1 MRSVLSNVCFL
12 SPGSKVAAKRLMK
25 CTVWVDQVE
34 SFYCAL
40 DECSWE
46 LQSTHDRNI
55 TDYECKKVKCECI
68 PGRTLCGEGGTIDLS
83 EFLTEGITGP
93 ATFSCDSSKS
103 KDSCLFSE
111 PAMNDVISSIFGDE
125 SIFLDCNAGECL
137 HRTEVPGYT
146 RPVKTINKPLIA
158 GVIAGCALF
167 IVVVILGLWHLS
179 RRSAQRSGVGTIRL
193 LDDDDEASGLGVEHK
208 PAALHFEKVSYSL
221 NEKQILRDVT
231 GVVNPGQVMAI
242 MGPSGA
248 GKTTFLDILA
258 RKNKRGVVQGNIYVN
273 GSLVSDEEYRE
284 VIGFVDQEDTMM
296 ATLTVYETI
305 LNSALLRLPADM
317 TSAAKNARV
326 MEVMAQLGILQ
337 IKDQIVGTSEDNGL
351 RGISGGEKR
360 RVGIACELVTSPSIL
375 FLDEPTSGLDSF
387 NAYNVVECLVN
398 LARNYRRTVVFTI
411 HQPKSNIVALFDQL
425 VLLAKG
431 RCVYSGPFD
440 KCQRYFDQQGYPCPQ
455 GFNIADY
462 LVDLTMHADQRR
474 TVTFDDNAVE
484 ESVESPRRKILPP
497 VPSVSAESTSTETR
511 KKGRKRG
518 DSIRSRQERQLFT
531 RRRSEA
537 ITPEELMMSEDLD
550 NTRVWRDTS
559 EVRNSLEH
567 HESEHLLP
575 PAPPMNGSDA
585 TDLDVLIA
593 AYRNSDVAA
602 AIQDEI
608 RAAGAPE
615 SNGNANGSV
624 GHNTSGS
631 GMRGFKRI
639 GWLAQ
644 FLILSQRT
652 WKNLYRNPML
662 MLAHYAIAILL
673 GVLCGYLFFGIKDD
687 ISGFQNR
694 MGLIF
699 FVLALFGFSTLTSL
713 NVFAA
718 ERTLFLRERANRYY
732 APITYFSAKVMFDIV
747 PLRIIPPIIMG
758 MIIYPM
764 VGFYAEWPEFLKFM
778 LVLVLFNLAA
788 SAICLFIGI
797 VFKDVS
803 LANLVGSLVMLFSL
817 LFAGLLLNHDSIPK
831 GALWL
836 QTGSIFHYGFEA
848 LLVNEVRYLSLYEHK

>member
-1 MRSVLSNVCFL
+1 M
-12 SPGSKVAAKRLMK
+12 A

-40 DECSWE
+40 DQCSWE

-83 EFLTEGITGP
+83 EFLTEGIKGP

-103 KDSCLFSE
+103 KDSCVFSE

-146 RPVKTINKPLIA
+146 RPIKAINKPLIA

-179 RRSAQRSGVGTIRL
+179 RRSAQRSGVGAIHL
-193 LDDDDEASGLGVEHK
+193 ADDDDETSGLGVEHK

-221 NEKQILRDVT
+221 NEKQILKDVT
-231 GVVNPGQVMAI
+231 GVVNPGQIMAI

-258 RKNKRGVVQGNIYVN
+258 RKNKRGVVQGNIYIN

-317 TSAAKNARV
+317 TFRAKDARV

-337 IKDQIVGTSEDNGL
+337 IKDQIIGTSEDNGL

-411 HQPKSNIVALFDQL
+411 HQPKSNIVALFDSL

-474 TVTFDDNAVE
+474 TVAFDDNVVE
-484 ESVESPRRKILPP
+484 ESVESPRRKAPP
-497 VPSVSAESTSTETR
+497 PPSAPSVPVESTSADTR

-531 RRRSEA
+531 RRRSEPVP
-537 ITPEELMMSEDLD
+537 PEEVMMSEDLD

-559 EVRNSLEH
+559 EARHSLEH
-567 HESEHLLP
+567 HENEHLLP
-575 PAPPMNGSDA
+575 PAPPMNGSDT

-593 AYRNSDVAA
+593 AYRDSDVAV
-602 AIQDEI
+602 AIRDEI
-608 RAAGAPE
+608 HTAGVPE
-615 SNGNANGSV
+615 SNGNANGSA
-624 GHNTSGS
+624 GHHASGS
-631 GMRGFKRI
+631 GMKGFKRI

-644 FLILSQRT
+644 FLILSRRT

>member
-1 MRSVLSNVCFL
+1 MR
-12 SPGSKVAAKRLMK
+12 

-40 DECSWE
+40 EECSWE

-55 TDYECKKVKCECI
+55 TDYECEKVKCECI

-103 KDSCLFSE
+103 RDSCIFSE

-179 RRSAQRSGVGTIRL
+179 RRSAQRSGVGVIRL
-193 LDDDDEASGLGVEHK
+193 PEDDDEASGLGVEHK
-208 PAALHFEKVSYSL
+208 PAALHFEKVSYLL
-221 NEKQILRDVT
+221 NEKQILKDVT

-258 RKNKRGVVQGNIYVN
+258 RKNKRGTIQGNIYIN
-273 GSLVSDEEYRE
+273 GSIVSDEEYRE

-317 TSAAKNARV
+317 SFGAKNARV
-326 MEVMAQLGILQ
+326 MEVMGQLGILQ
-337 IKDQIVGTSEDNGL
+337 IKDQIIGTSEDNGL

-398 LARNYRRTVVFTI
+398 LARNYQRTVVFTI

-440 KCQRYFDQQGYPCPQ
+440 KCQRYFDKQGYPCPQ

-484 ESVESPRRKILPP
+484 ESVESPRRKISPL
-497 VPSVSAESTSTETR
+497 VPSVSAESSTDTR

-531 RRRSEA
+531 RRRSEV
-537 ITPEELMMSEDLD
+537 ITPEEVMMSEDLD
-550 NTRVWRDTS
+550 NTRVWRDVR
-559 EVRNSLEH
+559 EARNSLDH

-575 PAPPMNGSDA
+575 PAPPMNGSDV

-602 AIQDEI
+602 AIRDEI
-608 RAAGAPE
+608 HAAGPPE
-615 SNGNANGSV
+615 SNGNANGSA
-624 GHNTSGS
+624 GHGTSGS
-631 GMRGFKRI
+631 GMKGFKRI

-644 FLILSQRT
+644 FLILSRRT

-699 FVLALFGFSTLTSL
+699 FILALFGFSTLTSL

-764 VGFYAEWPEFLKFM
+764 VGFCAEWPEFLKFM
-778 LVLVLFNLAA
+778 LVLILFNLAA

-848 LLVNEVRYLSLYEHK
+848 LIVNEVRYLSLYEHK